1 MLKDIEKR
9 VYAEAKY
16 ILKNKCTVRS
26 MVHNFKVSKSTIH
39 YDLSVRLKCL
49 KFSLF
54 KKVDKILKYNLSQRH
69 IRGGLST
76 KKKYVLKQKNK
87 IKA

>member
-26 MVHNFKVSKSTIH
+26 MVYAFKVSKSTIH
-39 YDLSVRLKCL
+39 YDLSVRLKKL

-54 KKVDKILKYNLSQRH
+54 K
-69 IRGGLST
+69 
-76 KKKYVLKQKNK
+76 NK
-87 IKA
+87 